1 MAEFIHDPVR
11 RQRLAFSREG
21 DRLHAEVF
29 ADPGGDVPSH
39 YHPHQEERFEVLA
52 GHVRFDVGGKRT
64 EGGPGTRVVA
74 PAGVKHAFRNIGQEE
89 AHLKVEVEPALD
101 LQGFLEEAAA
111 LAREGLY
118 TRRGIPRRPRAIV
131 ELADLMVRYSDS
143 TIMSFPPRAL
153 QRVLV
158 APLAR
163 LKRPRA
169 Q

>member
-1 MAEFIHDPVR
+1 MAQFIHDPVR
-11 RQRLAFSREG
+11 RQRLAFSRDG

-89 AHLKVEVEPALD
+89 AHLKVEVDPALD
-101 LQGFLEEAAA
+101 LQDFLEEAAA
-111 LAREGLY
+111 LARAGL
-118 TRRGIPRRPRAIV
+118 TRGEACPRGLEPSP
-131 ELADLMVRYSDS
+131 SS
-143 TIMSFPPRAL
+143 PT
-153 QRVLV
+153 
-158 APLAR
+158 
-163 LKRPRA
+163 
-169 Q
+169 